1 MSEEQLLTTLG
12 VKDKGTGTQIKALKN
27 ELKYLDNQ
35 YKTTVN
41 GSKTFEKSTEGLKTK
56 IDYLGKRI
64 EATKTKL
71 QVYKNQLFQAQEGAT
86 KKREELTKLNEA
98 EGDNSVAIEK
108 TTKQL
113 EKYEQQILQ
122 ANRNINLTRA
132 ELKNLEGELQA
143 TNNALNNNS
152 IINYQA
158 KMQALSTQLEN
169 ASSKLKNMG
178 SVLDNTGSKVLAIA
192 SPLVAFG
199 TYSAKTG
206 IEFEKAMDT
215 VQATSQASESDIIKL
230 TEKAKEMGAN
240 TSKSATDAAEGLNYM
255 ALAGW
260 KTQEMLDGIE
270 PILKASVAYNAD
282 LGTTSDLCTDSL
294 SSLGLSAKDLG
305 HYMDIVSSAQSNA
318 NTTGTALME
327 SYIGVGGT
335 FKNLNTS
342 LEESSTLL
350 GVMANRGIK
359 GSEAGTTLN
368 SILINLTKKS
378 GESAEAM
385 EELGMSAFDSEGKFR
400 GITPVLRELNEK
412 FAGMTEEQQT
422 MYKSMLAGKTQIT
435 GFNALLSGVAEEYDT
450 LYQKQSNCNGALE
463 KMYETMSDNTQ
474 GKIDAFKSKLEALG
488 IQFADNLLPHIN
500 AFLDKAM
507 ELVDWF
513 GGLSK
518 ETQQS
523 IVKFTAYS
531 LGVGVALKATGKLT
545 SGIGTLVGG
554 GAKLVSFMGNLASK
568 STAVGGVLAKLAGI
582 FGTVGGAVIPVV
594 GAVGAVG
601 TAIYGVTQYAKALSH
616 TSKESAEDMSL
627 LERTFVKLEGG
638 TVKSRKELEKLG
650 LVQKE
655 LGDNLSKNFKEAV
668 NKATEE
674 VQSFKFELE
683 KVKIDGVVTKEECEG
698 LSARVNSLCDNAI
711 STIDNRT
718 EEIQDKLNKAFS
730 TDGVLD
736 EDEQRIMQ
744 YYANSGAKNKEEVA
758 KMQGEINELL
768 RKVRDEGYVLTAED
782 ETKINRYYAEIQRIE
797 LEFQASNNQEILFEK
812 NKFLNRA
819 NSLDLESAE
828 KMLKERRK
836 YYDEE
841 RAEKLAQYDTVI
853 QDLEAQLNNMEGED
867 RASAERKIASL
878 KAEKQQQSELLNK
891 YYNDEY
897 DALIKQNK
905 NLEGELNRYTGEAMG
920 TEDQACKRRFELMK
934 SHYENINSV
943 TESGLTRLYNNQ
955 SKTWEDVYV
964 KIDETTGDII
974 GITNYWR
981 DQEGLHADQV
991 TGYCESIKGSMD
1003 SLSQT
1008 AQNDYN
1014 YINRALIDSKNTH
1027 INTSNEIINSDGKVV
1042 GSLSQVK
1049 TAADGTRTGIINLNG
1064 TPVNIRVNK
1073 DGTIANANEINNALN
1088 NAARDRTS
1096 TITTFVKYK
1105 GDGYFSDGR
1114 GNVWIDGKKVSSNGY
1129 ASGTK
1134 NATKGV
1140 HLVGEEG
1147 PELVYFN
1154 GGETVL
1160 NALDTSKLLTSG
1172 GYFNPGTMESN
1183 ELVNNY
1189 NNSYSNLSTTN
1200 NYNNNI
1206 DINSLANAIAGAVAN
1221 AIKGMSINMDT
1232 QKVASI
1238 IDKTNGNVGAMRRR
1252 LNGC

>member
-1 MSEEQLLTTLG
+1 MSEEQLLITLG
-12 VKDKGTGTQIKALKN
+12 VKDKGSTTQIKALKN

-35 YKTTVN
+35 YKLTSI
-41 GSKTFEKSTEGLKTK
+41 GSKNFEKTTEGLKTK
-56 IDYLGKRI
+56 ITYLQSKI
-64 EATKTKL
+64 EATKAKL
-71 QVYKNQLFQAQEGAT
+71 QAYKTQMQQAQQSVEA
-86 KKREELTKLNEA
+86 KKEALERLKEA
-98 EGDNSVAIEK
+98 EGDNSTAIKKVEEELNK
-108 TTKQL
+108 YKQKL
-113 EKYEQQILQ
+113 VEATRNVNLTETELNNLEQQLQ
-122 ANRNINLTRA
+122 
-132 ELKNLEGELQA
+132 E
-143 TNNALNNNS
+143 TNNALNS
-152 IINYQA
+152 QPIVNYQE
-158 KMQALSTQLEN
+158 KMKTLSTQLEN
-169 ASSKLKNMG
+169 ASSKLKSIG
-178 SVLDNTGSKVLAIA
+178 STLDSAGSKVLAIA
-192 SPLVAFG
+192 SPLVAFS

-206 IEFEKAMDT
+206 IEFEKAMST
-215 VQATSQASESDIIKL
+215 VQATSQASAEDMEKL
-230 TEKAKEMGAN
+230 TAKAKEMGAN
-240 TSKSATDAAEGLNYM
+240 TSKSAKDSADALNYM

-270 PILKASVAYNAD
+270 PVLKASVAYNAD
-282 LGTTSDLCTDSL
+282 LGTTSDLATDSL
-294 SSLGLSAKDLG
+294 SALGLSAKDLG
-305 HYMDIVSSAQSNA
+305 HYMDIISNAQSNA
-318 NTTGTALME
+318 NTTGTDLME

-385 EELGMSAFDSEGKFR
+385 EALGMSAFDSEGKFR

-450 LYQKQSNCNGALE
+450 LYSKQSNCNGALE
-463 KMYETMSDNTQ
+463 KMYTTMSSNTQ
-474 GKIDAFKSKLEALG
+474 GKIDSFKSKIEALG

-500 AFLDKAM
+500 DFLDEAM

-531 LGVGVALKATGKLT
+531 LGLGVALKATGKLT
-545 SGIGTLVGG
+545 SGIGSLVGG
-554 GAKLVSFMGNLASK
+554 GAKLVSFMGNLAGK
-568 STAVGGVLAKLAGI
+568 STAVGGALAKLTGV
-582 FGTVGGAVIPVV
+582 FGTLGGAIIPIV
-594 GAVGAVG
+594 GIAGTVG
-601 TAIYGVTQYAKALSH
+601 TAIYGVTQYVKTFGH
-616 TSKESAEDMSL
+616 TQKECAEDMSPL
-627 LERTFVKLEGG
+627 QQAFVKLQGG
-638 TVKSRKELEKLG
+638 TVKSREELEKLG
-650 LVQKE
+650 LVQEK
-655 LGDNLSKNFKEAV
+655 LSDGLSKDFKEAV
-668 NKATEE
+668 NKATSEI
-674 VQSFKFELE
+674 QNFKFELS
-683 KVKIDGVVTKEECEG
+683 KVKIDGVITKEECDG
-698 LSARVNSLCDNAI
+698 LSDRVNRLCDSSI
-711 STIDNRT
+711 STIDSRT
-718 EEIQDKLNKAFS
+718 KEMQDKLNKAFS
-730 TDGVLD
+730 TDGVFD
-736 EDEQRIMQ
+736 EDEQRIIQ

-768 RKVRDEGYVLTAED
+768 RKVRDEGYVLTADD
-782 ETKINRYYAEIQRIE
+782 EAKINKYYAEIQRIE

-819 NSLDLESAE
+819 NNLDLESAE
-828 KMLKERRK
+828 KMLKERKK
-836 YYDEE
+836 YYEEE

-853 QDLEAQLNNMEGED
+853 QDLEAQLSNMEGED
-867 RASAERKIASL
+867 RASAERKIAAL
-878 KAEKQQQSELLNK
+878 KAEKQQQSDILSK

-897 DALIKQNK
+897 NALIEQNK
-905 NLEGELNRYTGEAMG
+905 NLEGELNRYTGESMS
-920 TEDQACKRRFELMK
+920 TQDKKCKDELELMK
-934 SHYENINSV
+934 SHYTNINSI

-974 GITNYWR
+974 GVTNYWR
-981 DQEGLHADQV
+981 DQEGLHANQI
-991 TGYCESIKGSMD
+991 TGYCESIKGSMN

-1014 YINRALIDSKNTH
+1014 HINQALLDSKNTH
-1027 INTSNEIINSDGKVV
+1027 VNASNEIVNSNGRVV
-1042 GSLSQVK
+1042 GSLGEVE
-1049 TAADGTRTGIINLNG
+1049 TATDGTKQGIINLNG
-1064 TPVNIRVNK
+1064 TQVNIKVNK
-1073 DGTIANANEINNALN
+1073 DGTIANANEISAALD

-1096 TITTFVKYK
+1096 TITTFVKYT
-1105 GDGYFSDGR
+1105 GSGYFSDGR
-1114 GNVWIDGKKVSSNGY
+1114 GNVWIDGKKVSSTGY
-1129 ASGTK
+1129 ATGTK
-1134 NATKGV
+1134 NATRGV

-1160 NALDTSKLLTSG
+1160 DALDTSKLLTSG

-1238 IDKTNGNVGAMRRR
+1238 IDKTNGNVGAMQRR
-1252 LNGC
+1252 LKGC